1 MASTVPESDTG
12 VTFYPEVTILRM
24 ADDDLRASDAER
36 EDVVTALR
44 DHAAEGRLTTDEL
57 EERTAAAYAA
67 TTRGELVALRRDLPE
82 TGLPAR
88 RSAEPALEVV
98 GEQISAF
105 LSSAEQGGHWLVPE
119 RLRVTAVLGDCKVDL
134 RRAEI
139 PGEVTIDVKV
149 RLGDATIY
157 VPPDARVQLTGRCIL
172 GDRKVRGQSEGP
184 SGGPLIRVRADVILG
199 DLKVDVATTGERI
212 RAALGR

>member
-1 MASTVPESDTG
+1 
-12 VTFYPEVTILRM
+12 M
-24 ADDDLRASDAER
+24 ADEHLRASDAER
-36 EDVVTALR
+36 EELVTALR

-88 RSAEPALEVV
+88 RRAAEPALEVV

-105 LSSAEQGGHWLVPE
+105 LSSTEQGGHWLVPDQLSV
-119 RLRVTAVLGDCKVDL
+119 RAVLGDCKVDL

-139 PGEVTIDVKV
+139 PDEVTIDVKV

-172 GDRKVRGQSEGP
+172 GDRKVRGQPDGP
-184 SGGPLIRVRADVILG
+184 AGGPLIRVRADVILG

>member
-1 MASTVPESDTG
+1 
-12 VTFYPEVTILRM
+12 M

-82 TGLPAR
+82 SGLPAR
-88 RSAEPALEVV
+88 RTSEPALEVV
-98 GEQISAF
+98 DEQISAF
-105 LSSAEQGGHWLVPE
+105 LSSTEQGGHWLVPE
-119 RLRVTAVLGDCKVDL
+119 RLEVKAVLGDCKVDL

-172 GDRKVRGQSEGP
+172 GDRKVRGQSDGP
-184 SGGPLIRVRADVILG
+184 TGGPLIRVRADVILG